1 LIDASPGDGAR
12 RGARKSC
19 SFWDKGNRPTALCQ
33 GLDAAYLGSQVR
45 EWDRDGRLIRH
56 QKNRRQEASAMTT
69 TVNFARGFAVC
80 LTVLTWGGIGSAAA
94 LDYPTRPVRW
104 IVPYTPGGGTDITA
118 RIMAQW
124 LSERLGQ
131 QFVIEN
137 KPGAGNNIGTEA
149 AIHSPPDGY
158 TLLLVNPAN
167 AINTT
172 LYPRLSFNFIRD
184 SAPVAGI
191 MRVPNVMEV
200 NPSLPAKT
208 VAEFIAYAKANPGK
222 INWAT
227 SGNGTSVHL
236 SGELFK
242 MMTGVEMANIPY
254 KGSAPALT
262 DLIAGTV
269 QVIFDNMPPSLPHIR
284 AGKLRALAVTTATR
298 SEALPE
304 VPTVAETVPGYEAS
318 AFYGMSAPKGTP
330 PEIIDKLN
338 QEISAAL
345 ADPKVKARLAE
356 LGGILIPGSPADF
369 GKLVAAET
377 DKWAKVIKEGGV
389 SLE

>member
-1 LIDASPGDGAR
+1 MRPSV
-12 RGARKSC
+12 
-19 SFWDKGNRPTALCQ
+19 SFVRVF
-33 GLDAAYLGSQVR
+33 AACLLMLGS
-45 EWDRDGRLIRH
+45 
-56 QKNRRQEASAMTT
+56 
-69 TVNFARGFAVC
+69 
-80 LTVLTWGGIGSAAA
+80 IGSAAA

-104 IVPYTPGGGTDITA
+104 VVPYTPGGGTDITA

-137 KPGAGNNIGTEA
+137 KPGAGNNIGTETVV
-149 AIHSPPDGY
+149 HSPPDGY

-167 AINTT
+167 AINAT
-172 LYPRLSFNFIRD
+172 LYPKLSFNFLRD
-184 SAPVAGI
+184 IVPVGGV

-200 NPSLPAKT
+200 NPDVPAKT

-222 INWAT
+222 VNWAT

-242 MMTGVEMANIPY
+242 LMTGVQMANIPY

-262 DLIAGTV
+262 DLIAGTL

-284 AGKLRALAVTTATR
+284 SGKLRALAVTTAMR
-298 SEALPE
+298 SDALPD

-318 AFYGMSAPKGTP
+318 AFYGMGVPKGTP

-338 QEISAAL
+338 NEINAAL
-345 ADPKVKARLAE
+345 ADPNVKARLAD
-356 LGGILIPGSPADF
+356 LGGMLIAGSPADF

-377 DKWAKVIKEGGV
+377 EKWAKVIKDGGV

>member
-1 LIDASPGDGAR
+1 MTLCAS
-12 RGARKSC
+12 
-19 SFWDKGNRPTALCQ
+19 
-33 GLDAAYLGSQVR
+33 
-45 EWDRDGRLIRH
+45 
-56 QKNRRQEASAMTT
+56 
-69 TVNFARGFAVC
+69 FARLLAICLTAFTLVGMSNAFAV
-80 LTVLTWGGIGSAAA
+80 
-94 LDYPTRPVRW
+94 DYPTRPVRW

-131 QFVIEN
+131 QIIIEN

-149 AIHSPPDGY
+149 VVNAPPDGY

-167 AINTT
+167 AINAT
-172 LYPRLSFNFIRD
+172 LYRKLQFNFLRD
-184 SAPVAGI
+184 TAPVAGI

-200 NPSLPAKT
+200 NPEVPAKT
-208 VAEFIAYAKANPGK
+208 VAEFIAYAKANPSK

-242 MMTGVEMANIPY
+242 MMTGVELTHIPY

-262 DLIAGTV
+262 DMIAGTV

-284 AGKLRALAVTTATR
+284 AGKLRALAVTTNIR
-298 SEALPE
+298 SDALPD

-318 AFYGMSAPKGTP
+318 AFYGMGVPKGTP

-338 QEISAAL
+338 KEVNAAL
-345 ADPKVKARLAE
+345 ADPKIEARLAE
-356 LGGILIPGSPADF
+356 LGGMLTPGTPAEF
-369 GKLVAAET
+369 GKLVADET
-377 DKWAKVIKEGGV
+377 DKWAKVIKTGGV
-389 SLE
+389 ALE

>member
-1 LIDASPGDGAR
+1 M
-12 RGARKSC
+12 
-19 SFWDKGNRPTALCQ
+19 RPSVNL
-33 GLDAAYLGSQVR
+33 VR
-45 EWDRDGRLIRH
+45 
-56 QKNRRQEASAMTT
+56 
-69 TVNFARGFAVC
+69 VFVVC
-80 LTVLTWGGIGSAAA
+80 LAAVTLGGIGSAAA
-94 LDYPTRPVRW
+94 LEYPTRPVRW
-104 IVPYTPGGGTDITA
+104 VVPYTPGGGTDITA

-137 KPGAGNNIGTEA
+137 KPGAGNNIGTETVV
-149 AIHSPPDGY
+149 HSPPDGY

-172 LYPRLSFNFIRD
+172 LYPKLSFNFLRD
-184 SAPVAGI
+184 IAPVGGV

-200 NPSLPAKT
+200 NPAVPAKT

-242 MMTGVEMANIPY
+242 LMTGVEMANIPY

-284 AGKLRALAVTTATR
+284 SGTLRALAVTTAAR
-298 SEALPE
+298 SEALPD

-318 AFYGMSAPKGTP
+318 AFFGMGVPKGTP
-330 PEIIDKLN
+330 PEIIEKLN
-338 QEISAAL
+338 KEINAAL
-345 ADPKVKARLAE
+345 ADPNIKARLAD
-356 LGGILIPGSPADF
+356 LGGMLIPGSPADF

-377 DKWAKVIKEGGV
+377 EKWAKVIKDGGV
-389 SLE
+389 ALE